1 MGSLKKI
8 IPLMLLGII
17 CVAIYF
23 WSKHDIECLVPT
35 EGKTKNAPHAA
46 SKASMGMLPVNV
58 VVDLVK
64 VQDFYERLNA
74 IGSGRA
80 IAAVDLAPW
89 SGGVVDKIFV
99 SAGTKVQVGDA
110 IAKLD
115 SKKEEIA
122 AARAKVQRD
131 NSALTLSRILK
142 LRATNTATEVQEITA
157 RLELENANL
166 TLSDADLAL
175 DRRIIRAPISGIVGI
190 LPIDV
195 GNSVGINT
203 VIGRV
208 ENNERILVD
217 IWVPERYAS
226 RIHKGDEVTAALI
239 AQPDKTFVGHVYAV
253 DNMVDPQSRTLH
265 VQVEIQNE
273 KNVLMSGMSFSVT
286 FQFHDGSFPVVDPLA
301 IQWNSRGSFVW
312 RVREGKVE
320 YVPVSIIQHKA
331 NQVFVKAPL
340 ENGDQIVVQGVQMLR
355 PGGHVIVHD
364 SKAHQKQ
371 LSEANGQDRQ

>member
-8 IPLMLLGII
+8 IPLMLLGAI
-17 CVAIYF
+17 CIAIYF
-23 WSKHDIECLVPT
+23 WPKYNIEYLVHT
-35 EGKTKNAPHAA
+35 EGTTKNAPHAA
-46 SKASMGMLPVNV
+46 SKAPMGMPPVNV

-80 IAAVDLAPW
+80 IAAVNLTPW

-99 SAGTKVQVGDA
+99 SAGTKVQMGDA

-175 DRRIIRAPISGIVGI
+175 DRRTVRAPINGVVGI
-190 LPIDV
+190 LPTDV
-195 GNSVGINT
+195 GNSVGLDT
-203 VIGRV
+203 VIGHI

-226 RIHKGDEVTAALI
+226 RIHKGDEVTATLI
-239 AQPDKTFVGHVYAV
+239 AQPDKTFVGHVYAL
-253 DNMVDPQSRTLH
+253 DNMVDTQSRTLH
-265 VQVEIQNE
+265 VQIEIQNE
-273 KNVLMSGMSFSVT
+273 KNVLMSGMSFSVM

-301 IQWNSRGSFVW
+301 IQWNSRGAFIW
-312 RVREGKVE
+312 RVREDKVE
-320 YVPVSIIQHKA
+320 YVPVSIIQHRA

-340 ENGDQIVVQGVQMLR
+340 KDGDQIVVQGVQMLR
-355 PGGHVIVHD
+355 PGGHVIIND
-364 SKAHQKQ
+364 SKTHQKQ
-371 LSEANGQDRQ
+371 LSEANRQDGQ

>member
-8 IPLMLLGII
+8 IPLMLLGVI

-23 WSKHDIECLVPT
+23 WPKHNIEYLVPT
-35 EGKTKNAPHAA
+35 EGKTKNALHAT
-46 SKASMGMLPVNV
+46 SKMPMGMPPVNV

-64 VQDFYERLNA
+64 VQNFYERFNA

-80 IAAVDLAPW
+80 IAAVDLTPW

-99 SAGTKVQVGDA
+99 SAGTKVQAGDA

-175 DRRIIRAPISGIVGI
+175 NRRTIRAPISGIVGI

-195 GNSVGINT
+195 GNSVGLDT
-203 VIGRV
+203 VIGRI
-208 ENNERILVD
+208 ENNERILID

-226 RIHKGDEVTAALI
+226 RIHKGDEVSATLI
-239 AQPDKTFVGHVYAV
+239 AQPDKTFVGHVYAL
-253 DNMVDPQSRTLH
+253 DNMVDTQSRTLH

-273 KNVLMSGMSFSVT
+273 KNILMSGMSFSVT
-286 FQFHDGSFPVVDPLA
+286 FQFHEGSFPVVDPLSV
-301 IQWNSRGSFVW
+301 QWNSRGSFVW
-312 RVREGKVE
+312 RVKEGKVE
-320 YVPVSIIQHKA
+320 YVPVSIVQHMA

-340 ENGDQIVVQGVQMLR
+340 EKGDQIVVQGVQMLR
-355 PGGHVIVHD
+355 PGGKVIIND

-371 LSEANGQDRQ
+371 LSEVNGQDGQ